1 MIWWINFVSNMIVLA
16 ICLWAVLN
24 PRVETKIVG
33 TVSLSSLGI
42 FSALTVLKPG
52 MLGFW
57 ETEAQTM
64 ANVSLAAL
72 FLWGFLRYR
81 RFIELQPSSQVDQV
95 PQ

>member
-24 PRVETKIVG
+24 PKVETKIVG
-33 TVSLSSLGI
+33 TISLSSLGI

-81 RFIELQPSSQVDQV
+81 RFMESQQV
-95 PQ
+95 PEV